1 MARTKFYAIKNR
13 YMFALPLTP
22 QPAAKCAVASQ
33 RHTAPNIKKWT
44 DEALDDIGLTPARF
58 SPRERPSF
66 GRGCRVGARHGAA
79 HVAPP
84 RTHDRLCKAIIFRL
98 DDNIDD
104 NILTS
109 CYVICYVIYHIT
121 H

>member
-1 MARTKFYAIKNR
+1 
-13 YMFALPLTP
+13 MFALPLTP

-66 GRGCRVGARHGAA
+66 GRGCRRARAA
-79 HVAPP
+79 RPLAPRALRHA
-84 RTHDRLCKAIIFRL
+84 RTDRLCAK
-98 DDNIDD
+98 
-104 NILTS
+104 
-109 CYVICYVIYHIT
+109 
-121 H
+121 

>member
-1 MARTKFYAIKNR
+1 
-13 YMFALPLTP
+13 MFALPLTP

-44 DEALDDIGLTPARF
+44 DEALDGIGLTPARF

-66 GRGCRVGARHGAA
+66 GRGCRRAMRRAHVPRAA

-84 RTHDRLCKAIIFRL
+84 RTRDRLCKAIIFRS